1 MDGLEQASI
10 GRLANAMQMSKS
22 GLYSYFTSKQDLQL
36 ATIDYAWRIFEEL
49 VLEPGDAPLD
59 ALLER
64 WISYYEQDV
73 FAGGC
78 PFITAGTEFANRDGP
93 VHDALATAIEH
104 QRAALEHA
112 VARDHAS
119 RLLTDTDP
127 RQLAFELHALL
138 VASSQDFRI
147 SREAGA
153 FGHARAAIARLLSG
167 DPPRLQ
173 PLRADG
179 RPPHPTAPLGAG
191 SNESPRSPTARRA
204 PGTRGGARGEGVPRT
219 DVHRVQIA
227 SELLGLDHVA
237 LAVADPGAMQAFL
250 CDYLGM
256 KELGHSASGIAVGA
270 CGDATKLA
278 LIPSDGPREA
288 AALARVVLRVADVER
303 AVAALPAGTEVQEDA
318 PDLVTFEGPE
328 TLRLGFALV
337 AGGGIDYDVDHVV
350 LHVAEPEDT
359 RFSLAE
365 LGCVPQGDTLRIADK
380 HIRLEELPAWS
391 ERPLLDHLGI
401 RVGSTDAIASGA
413 RARGLEIGEPAT
425 QDRVTIVLPGLE
437 RIRLDFV
444 ARAAAL

>member
-1 MDGLEQASI
+1 MRSEILKCAADVASVDGLEQASI

-36 ATIDYAWRIFEEL
+36 ATIDYAWRIFEER

-93 VHDALATAIEH
+93 VHDALAAAIEH

-112 VARDHAS
+112 VAREHAS
-119 RLLTDTDP
+119 RLLTDADP

-138 VASSQDFRI
+138 VAASQDFRI
-147 SREAGA
+147 SREAAA
-153 FGHARAAIARLLSG
+153 FCQGRAALARLLSG

-173 PLRADG
+173 PTT
-179 RPPHPTAPLGAG
+179 RPDDRPRDPIAPL
-191 SNESPRSPTARRA
+191 
-204 PGTRGGARGEGVPRT
+204 
-219 DVHRVQIA
+219 
-227 SELLGLDHVA
+227 LLGLDHVA
-237 LAVADPGAMQAFL
+237 LAVADAGAMQAFL

-270 CGDATKLA
+270 GGEATKLT
-278 LIPSDGPREA
+278 LIPSRGPREP
-288 AALARVVLRVADVER
+288 AALARVVLRVGDLER
-303 AVAALPAGTEVQEDA
+303 AVAALPAGTEVEENA

-328 TLRLGFALV
+328 ALRLGFALV
-337 AGGGIDYDVDHVV
+337 AGDAIEYDIDHVV

-359 RFSLAE
+359 RLALAE
-365 LGCVPQGDTLRIADK
+365 LGCVPQADTLRIADK
-380 HIRLEELPAWS
+380 HIRLEELPGWS
-391 ERPLLDHLGI
+391 ERPLLDHLAIG
-401 RVGSTDAIASGA
+401 VGSTDAIAA
-413 RARGLEIGEPAT
+413 RAREQGLETSEPAAH
-425 QDRVTIVLPGLE
+425 DAVNIVLPGLE